1 MEKIIELERNF
12 TIKELPETERPRE
25 KLSKYGAEKLS
36 NEELLAIIIRTG
48 SRTESAL
55 DVSKKILSRDN
66 RGLTYLRDATIQELM
81 EVRGIGECKA
91 AQILSAIELGKRLSY
106 QLACEKFVANNPVS
120 IADIFMDDMRYLKK
134 EHFRILLLDIKN
146 QIISTEQISVGTLNA
161 SIVHPRDVFNIAIKR
176 NASSIILIHN
186 HPSGDPTPSK
196 EDKNITKRLIET
208 GRITG
213 IEVLDHIIIGDNKF
227 LSFRHENLM

>member
-1 MEKIIELERNF
+1 MEKRIELERNF

-25 KLSKYGAEKLS
+25 KLCKYGPEKLS

-55 DVSKKILSRDN
+55 DVSKKILTRDN
-66 RGLTYLRDATIQELM
+66 RGLTYLRDVTIQELM

-106 QLACEKFVANNPVS
+106 QLASEKFVANNPVS

-134 EHFRILLLDIKN
+134 EHFKILLLDIKN

-176 NASSIILIHN
+176 NASSIILVHN

-196 EDKNITKRLIET
+196 EDLNITKRLVET

-213 IEVLDHIIIGDNKF
+213 IDVLDHIIIGDNKF